1 MPEPNL
7 LPLNLNM
14 FDINKLQTKIPELP
28 TVTRNNIMS
37 KYGLNIRKTTTL
49 MVILYSKQLCLH
61 KF

>member
-49 MVILYSKQLCLH
+49 MVI
-61 KF
+61 